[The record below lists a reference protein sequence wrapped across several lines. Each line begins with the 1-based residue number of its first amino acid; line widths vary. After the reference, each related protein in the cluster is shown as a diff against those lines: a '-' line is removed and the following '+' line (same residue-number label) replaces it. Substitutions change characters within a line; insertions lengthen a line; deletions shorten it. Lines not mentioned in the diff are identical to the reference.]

1 MIQKQQAHPL
11 LQPYTDADG
20 PFTAVEAAHLL
31 NRAAFAGT
39 ADDIA
44 TAVKLGPVG
53 AVEWLLDFPD
63 APADEQSRTDVPDLS
78 TIEGYP
84 KTFAERR
91 RLFEGLSPQERQD
104 LQQRLNNANRQA
116 TAQIV
121 AWWLGRM
128 IRGPFFMQEKLTLL
142 WHGHFTSNATDERSA
157 WLMWRQ
163 HEVLRKHAAGN
174 FRSFVHEISRD
185 PAMIDYLNNQQNRK
199 GRPNEN
205 YARELMELFTLGV
218 GNYTE
223 NDIKEAAKAFTGWG
237 HDGDDYIFRR
247 NFHDDGPKT
256 FFGRTGN
263 FNGNDVIDII
273 LSGDV
278 SPRYIGTKLFG
289 WLAYEGV
296 DESMQVSLGQLLK
309 QSNYELR
316 PVLRT
321 ILTSRAFYSK
331 NAMFNQIKSPVQL
344 LMGTCRLVGIGL
356 PDRGQMRNWLDSM
369 GQLPLNPPNVKG
381 WPGGRQW
388 INTSTLFARYN
399 ACVTLAG
406 KVDAG
411 RLVPSGLKSPR
422 EVVQH
427 WVKTLIQRPI
437 PEEKEAKLVEIAGKG
452 DRDGARRVIELIVS
466 MPEYQ
471 LC

>member
-1 MIQKQQAHPL
+1 MIRSAHPL
-11 LQPYTDADG
+11 LQPFSPDDG
-20 PFTAVEAAHLL
+20 AFTPVQAAHLL
-31 NRAAFAGT
+31 NRATFGGT

-44 TAVKLGPVG
+44 KAVKLGPVG

-63 APADEQSRTDVPDLS
+63 APADEQSKTDVPDLS

-116 TAQIV
+116 TAEIV
-121 AWWLGRM
+121 RWWLGRM
-128 IRGPFFMQEKLTLL
+128 IRGPYLMQEKLTLL

-163 HEVLRKHAAGN
+163 HEVLRQHAAGN

-199 GRPNEN
+199 GKPNEN

-218 GNYTE
+218 GNYSE

-263 FNGNDVIDII
+263 FNGNDIIDII

-278 SPRYIGTKLFG
+278 SPRYIGAKVFG

-296 DESMQVSLGQLLK
+296 DESLAGALALAMK

-316 PVLRT
+316 PLLRL
-321 ILTSRAFYSK
+321 ILTSKAFYSPT
-331 NAMFNQIKSPVQL
+331 AMFNQIKSPVQL
-344 LMGTCRLVGIGL
+344 LMGTCRQMGISL
-356 PDRGQMRNWLDSM
+356 PDRGQLRGWLDSM
-369 GQLPLNPPNVKG
+369 GQMPLNPPNVKG
-381 WPGGRQW
+381 WPGGRTW

-399 ACVTLAG
+399 ACITLAG
-406 KVDAG
+406 KIDKD
-411 RLVPSGLKSPR
+411 RLIPPGLKSPR
-422 EVVQH
+422 EIVQH

-437 PEEKEAKLVEIAGKG
+437 PEDKLASLIQVANSG
-452 DRDGARRVIELIVS
+452 DRDSIRKVVELIVS